1 MSETKNH
8 TKFRIEPKKIKKYES
23 IKNNPGQND
32 YNDLLEMIKTELEML
47 DNSQNKGT
55 LYSVLQREGD
65 FYEKKLRRSNERS
78 FEEERTDYSREAGS
92 SFSNEMEERRSI
104 YNSNEIS
111 DPAGHRV
118 SHTHAGR
125 NNGIGSEYEAYGA
138 SADLQGQQYSG
149 NSVGQEELSE
159 TGKIN
164 DSTRNADNGLQNLS
178 EGRVEVHT
186 DEPDVSTGEHGDG
199 LIVLTEEAAAELVK
213 NDNQKMNF
221 VQEKLAAAG
230 IEVVKDKAEFERIL
244 NNVEILQKMTEENSV
259 EDLFVSA
266 NDKNLDSEIDKLTVN
281 DIHLKNDFI
290 EISKETPFILRQC
303 GLDNYPVCM
312 YKQKLARALFLE
324 KEEFGERRTHGHK
337 GEFTDKDVKEVF
349 SNLGNPRYVFNSTKN
364 NNIPDD
370 FYVIGVYDQ
379 FDKNNNPMMVSF
391 HFNKNTKEVEANWVT
406 AVYGRNKIDIMK
418 NWVEKGYLLYIN
430 DLEIEKASAEVGTL
444 YMRVIHNA
452 NAYSKKIIRKSD
464 FVNNLDMLFYK
475 LHNQTYG
482 FAHNGKI
489 YLNPEI
495 ANSEVAIHE
504 YTHLWDSY
512 IQRTNS
518 NLWEIGKNLFKNTHY
533 WNDVKAD
540 PNYADIADNDDLLLS
555 EVHAQLV
562 GKMAEEVLNKIIERD
577 GELTKDSV
585 IDWDKE
591 CWAYLEN
598 TLWFELEH
606 NFSPE
611 ELHDFLAM
619 PMKDFMNGVRI
630 TEFENEKTYKIGGI
644 YYTQKQIEED
654 QPSGQNISVQPV
666 EPEYKKMKFVLEKL
680 AADGIEVVKDKSE
693 FERILEREKILQ
705 KMSGTLTA
713 EEQRRYFTFDEED
726 TRRFIE
732 RVDEWQKQKTSSK
745 NYNPGKLIE
754 VGKIP
759 PIMKVLG
766 IADKPIEIQYYT
778 ISKILRENPL
788 YPNDKQGHKLTI
800 DDIYAIPS
808 QLADPVMVFKS
819 RTRADSFVFFT
830 ERKDSENHSILI
842 PLAVNKQKGR
852 IVINEITSMYGK
864 DNEIDFVMDNII
876 EGNLIYADKKRS
888 LEWERECKVQFLT
901 QGLPPQGSTSN
912 ILTKDRLV
920 NFISSQNAP
929 VQTMVQN
936 GNTYG
941 FTHDGKIYL
950 NPDVMNSEVAIH
962 EYTHLW
968 DNYIQRT
975 NSNLWEIGKNIF
987 KNTHYWNDVKADPNY
1002 ADIADNDDLLLSE
1015 VHAQLVGKMADE
1027 ILNKIVERDGELTK
1041 DSVIDW
1047 DKECWLWLSNEIAGV
1062 ELEESEVNQRFKN
1075 MTSFLSMTMKDFM
1088 SGKNISIPKEQS
1100 VTKEPV
1106 QLTSKKDIKAIR
1118 EQCRE
1123 ILQKPDSDITEEDKA
1138 ILAQY
1143 EGAGGIKENDRSAS
1157 GILNEFYTPN
1167 NLVEKVWQLVDSYA
1181 PNAKTV
1187 LEPSAG
1193 VGKFANNRP
1202 NNEFTMHELDETSAR
1217 INKILHPDANII
1229 QGAYQKQFFDAGGRI
1244 HIPGQ
1249 KAKYDIVIGNPPYGA
1264 YNDKYK
1270 GLGEGK
1276 EFDRYEEY
1284 FISKGLDA
1292 LKDEN
1297 SVMAF
1302 VVPSGF
1308 LNSASDKQ
1316 KEIIASKGKLIDA
1329 YRLPVGTFPTT
1340 EVGTDIIIMQN
1351 WAKERNNPKYTDEI
1365 FKDVIERQIYDLS
1378 ENHYFSIH
1386 PEKILGEVKTRTN
1399 RFGKEEEYVAV
1410 HEGLT
1415 VQDEL
1420 NKIAPK
1426 VQKVERN
1433 VLVENKKA
1441 GNLSPLITQ
1450 RETDFNN
1457 TVAAVGVAP
1466 TIQTL
1471 RTRVSSTALRASTT
1485 TATQSIPQEAGKSS
1499 STHSDEII
1507 AEAMDDPSKRLYDD
1521 PDGLFETPKILSM
1534 QEFSKFYTG
1543 NNFDEK
1549 DYNIWANTDY
1559 RGIVNTASLSAE
1571 EKEYL
1576 KTSGKYVEPEPGIY
1590 TNAMLYATGK
1600 IYEKLDELEKQK
1612 KNLSSES
1619 YEKCKAILEKAV
1631 PELYPMSK
1639 IQMDVLSPL
1648 AEEFTVT
1655 RTVTRKQWD
1664 YGAIKNVTSDENLNL
1679 KEDFL
1684 SWCTGYLQPDSENT
1698 RTYIQD
1704 FSVANVSREE
1714 IPENISFNDVAA
1726 YVDRIPVN
1734 TGVNEDDTKEQ
1745 KNAKLTVAGA
1755 KKDARK
1761 ETAYKLFN
1769 RYLQTGLSQEEKD
1782 RFCLYW
1788 NKIYNGTVQADYKK
1802 LPLFIDGM
1810 STFKGN
1816 SSFKLYKQQI
1826 EGISRLVSKG
1836 NGLLAYGVGVG
1847 KTAAGIGATVAQLQS
1862 KRSKRPLIIVPN
1874 QVYKKWVRDLREL
1887 FPNVAINELGNLSD
1901 PFLEANHYDEST
1913 HSLIIPENS
1922 VSVMTDSALQ
1932 KITFTDEACD
1942 KYLAKDFGCVLGLSS
1957 ELEGG
1962 DDRERANAL
1971 QKIQNLVGRA
1981 SRIKTV
1987 KVPGDE
1993 IARETEIQQS
2003 YVFFDRCN
2011 FDNVCVDEAHNYKN
2025 LFVVPRAKKGD
2036 KKQANEF
2043 EGIGSAS
2050 QSRRALKMF
2059 GITTIIQQQND
2070 NRNVFLLTA
2079 TPFTNNPLEVYSMLS
2094 FMARKELLDRHIY
2107 DVRDFCTEFALT
2119 KTEYAVTPDGDI
2131 KPKNVMKAFKGQ
2143 KKLYSLITEFIDS
2156 KSAEDAGI
2164 PKPEGERHAVYLEL
2178 TDLQQQ
2184 IINYNE
2190 AAIKT
2195 ASGKDGVVLK
2205 AMTHMRT
2212 ATLSPALLD
2221 PEDYPGLEIPPLEKV
2236 VEASPKLKY
2245 VCDTVADVYKFKPE
2259 CGQFIYM
2266 PQGVESFQYVKE
2278 YLVKQGVPEE
2288 AIEYVSG
2295 KHNNTNEKK
2304 QKVADRFN
2312 DKEDK
2317 LKILIGSSNVAEGI
2331 DLNGNSIC
2339 CYNTMLGWNPTE
2351 SVQVEGRIWRQG
2363 NEQGKV
2369 HIYYPLM
2376 EDSIDALIYQKHD
2389 EKASRINSIF
2399 KEYENDQD
2407 TIDVSEIDPETVKF
2421 ELIKDPVKKVDMLI
2435 EQDTAEFKKEL
2446 KILENRTETINDL
2459 VKAYGIIKNMIA
2471 EQKSEHEKYSEL
2483 VKQYRENLKNIPEN
2497 DYTRWQHEGRL
2508 ESAVHT
2514 RDVAYKELQKG
2525 NARMNSIMTNFMRMD
2540 IKIPETEAAIK
2551 LEEIARKKQAVQ
2563 EKIESIEKSKDKRI
2577 EEEQIK
2583 LLQKKLVA
2591 KPLEQQR
2598 KETVE
2603 YILKNT
2609 WYKTTEEKVEAEK
2622 PVVKDASITTEPLP
2636 SIPIKVEEKI
2646 EEPAQKAPEKSESSY
2661 DSTITE
2667 EERKSYDSYVQ
2678 QELFDFDDI
2687 NQTKVLNIGEYK
2699 LSFDPKFV
2707 SANKGL
2713 LPVLKESEGVYKILC
2728 KGKDLLSVSTA
2739 DNVYIHDSDDVEIAI
2754 TKEKLQEVAK
2764 KFIQEQ
2770 IVENIKTEYEDA
2782 NFKRKKIVVPKL
2794 SKMSYAQKELYL
2806 KNGITDEKEM
2816 LSLYKE
2822 SYKDIMLSG
2831 EKPVLVAKKQEK
2843 PEASHESNV
2852 EIKETTYVINDD
2864 MGY

>member
-1 MSETKNH
+1 MNNIKINISKDPKFGYSNLSFSEKPTEEMLQEMKSNGWRYSSHFKRWYPGTEEARRNSEAFTQDYIKRFSPEVQEKTISTGESFLDLNAIENAVDAYISEKENEMQKGNYAAFIEVQNFVLKNNFITANVNGYIKRFVH
-8 TKFRIEPKKIKKYES
+8 SIEDIKGLNSLVAYGNNFYTYEQGEMLVSELNKKIKKYES

-92 SFSNEMEERRSI
+92 SFSNEMEEQRSI

-125 NNGIGSEYEAYGA
+125 NNGIGSEYEAHGA

-221 VQEKLAAAG
+221 VQEKLAAA
-230 IEVVKDKAEFERIL
+230 
-244 NNVEILQKMTEENSV
+244 
-259 EDLFVSA
+259 
-266 NDKNLDSEIDKLTVN
+266 
-281 DIHLKNDFI
+281 
-290 EISKETPFILRQC
+290 
-303 GLDNYPVCM
+303 
-312 YKQKLARALFLE
+312 
-324 KEEFGERRTHGHK
+324 
-337 GEFTDKDVKEVF
+337 
-349 SNLGNPRYVFNSTKN
+349 
-364 NNIPDD
+364 
-370 FYVIGVYDQ
+370 
-379 FDKNNNPMMVSF
+379 
-391 HFNKNTKEVEANWVT
+391 
-406 AVYGRNKIDIMK
+406 
-418 NWVEKGYLLYIN
+418 
-430 DLEIEKASAEVGTL
+430 
-444 YMRVIHNA
+444 
-452 NAYSKKIIRKSD
+452 
-464 FVNNLDMLFYK
+464 
-475 LHNQTYG
+475 
-482 FAHNGKI
+482 
-489 YLNPEI
+489 
-495 ANSEVAIHE
+495 
-504 YTHLWDSY
+504 
-512 IQRTNS
+512 
-518 NLWEIGKNLFKNTHY
+518 
-533 WNDVKAD
+533 
-540 PNYADIADNDDLLLS
+540 
-555 EVHAQLV
+555 
-562 GKMAEEVLNKIIERD
+562 
-577 GELTKDSV
+577 
-585 IDWDKE
+585 
-591 CWAYLEN
+591 
-598 TLWFELEH
+598 
-606 NFSPE
+606 
-611 ELHDFLAM
+611 
-619 PMKDFMNGVRI
+619 
-630 TEFENEKTYKIGGI
+630 
-644 YYTQKQIEED
+644 
-654 QPSGQNISVQPV
+654 
-666 EPEYKKMKFVLEKL
+666 
-680 AADGIEVVKDKSE
+680 GIEVVKDKSE

-864 DNEIDFVMDNII
+864 DNEFDFVMDNII

-941 FTHDGKIYL
+941 FAYDGKIYL
-950 NPDVMNSEVAIH
+950 NPEIANSEVAIH

-975 NSNLWEIGKNIF
+975 NSELWQKGKDIF

-1015 VHAQLVGKMADE
+1015 VHAQLVGKMAE
-1027 ILNKIVERDGELTK
+1027 EVLNKIIERDGELTK
-1041 DSVIDW
+1041 DSIIDW

-1062 ELEESEVNQRFKN
+1062 ELEESEVNQRFKD
-1075 MTSFLSMTMKDFM
+1075 MTSFLSMSMKDFM

-1123 ILQKPDSDITEEDKA
+1123 ILQKPDSEITEEDKT

-1433 VLVENKKA
+1433 VSVENKKA

-1450 RETDFNN
+1450 QETDFNN

-2119 KTEYAVTPDGDI
+2119 KNEYAVTPDGDI

-2540 IKIPETEAAIK
+2540 IKIPETEATIK

-2678 QELFDFDDI
+2678 QELFDCDDI

-2770 IVENIKTEYEDA
+2770 IVENIKAEYEDA

>member
-1 MSETKNH
+1 MNNIKINISKDPKFGYSNLSFSEKPTEEMLQEMKSNGWRYSSHFKRWYPGTEEARRNSEAFAQDYIKRFSPEVQEKTTSTGESFLDLNAIENAVDAYISEKENEMQKGNYAAFIEVQNFVLKNNFITANVNGYIKRFVH
-8 TKFRIEPKKIKKYES
+8 SIEDIKGLNSLVAYGNNFYTYEQGEMLVSELNKKIKKYES

-118 SHTHAGR
+118 SHTHAER
-125 NNGIGSEYEAYGA
+125 NFGISSEYETDGT

-186 DEPDVSTGEHGDG
+186 DEPDVSTGKHGDG

-244 NNVEILQKMTEENSV
+244 NNVEILQKMVEENSV

-364 NNIPDD
+364 NSIPDD

-504 YTHLWDSY
+504 YTHLWD
-512 IQRTNS
+512 
-518 NLWEIGKNLFKNTHY
+518 
-533 WNDVKAD
+533 
-540 PNYADIADNDDLLLS
+540 
-555 EVHAQLV
+555 
-562 GKMAEEVLNKIIERD
+562 
-577 GELTKDSV
+577 
-585 IDWDKE
+585 
-591 CWAYLEN
+591 
-598 TLWFELEH
+598 
-606 NFSPE
+606 
-611 ELHDFLAM
+611 
-619 PMKDFMNGVRI
+619 
-630 TEFENEKTYKIGGI
+630 
-644 YYTQKQIEED
+644 
-654 QPSGQNISVQPV
+654 
-666 EPEYKKMKFVLEKL
+666 
-680 AADGIEVVKDKSE
+680 
-693 FERILEREKILQ
+693 
-705 KMSGTLTA
+705 
-713 EEQRRYFTFDEED
+713 
-726 TRRFIE
+726 
-732 RVDEWQKQKTSSK
+732 
-745 NYNPGKLIE
+745 
-754 VGKIP
+754 
-759 PIMKVLG
+759 
-766 IADKPIEIQYYT
+766 
-778 ISKILRENPL
+778 
-788 YPNDKQGHKLTI
+788 
-800 DDIYAIPS
+800 
-808 QLADPVMVFKS
+808 
-819 RTRADSFVFFT
+819 
-830 ERKDSENHSILI
+830 
-842 PLAVNKQKGR
+842 
-852 IVINEITSMYGK
+852 
-864 DNEIDFVMDNII
+864 
-876 EGNLIYADKKRS
+876 
-888 LEWERECKVQFLT
+888 
-901 QGLPPQGSTSN
+901 
-912 ILTKDRLV
+912 
-920 NFISSQNAP
+920 
-929 VQTMVQN
+929 
-936 GNTYG
+936 
-941 FTHDGKIYL
+941 
-950 NPDVMNSEVAIH
+950 
-962 EYTHLW
+962 
-968 DNYIQRT
+968 NYIQRT

-1015 VHAQLVGKMADE
+1015 VHAQLVGKMAE
-1027 ILNKIVERDGELTK
+1027 ELLNKIIERDGELTK

-1062 ELEESEVNQRFKN
+1062 ELEESEVNQRFKD

-1217 INKILHPDANII
+1217 INKILHPDANVI
-1229 QGAYQKQFFDAGGRI
+1229 QDAYQKQFFDAGGRI

-1351 WAKERNNPKYTDEI
+1351 WAKEKNNPKYTDEI

-1386 PEKILGEVKTRTN
+1386 QEKILGEVKTRTN

-1433 VLVENKKA
+1433 VSVENKKA
-1441 GNLSPLITQ
+1441 GSLSPLITQ

-1507 AEAMDDPSKRLYDD
+1507 AEAMDDRSKRLYDD

-2119 KTEYAVTPDGDI
+2119 KNEYAVTPDGDI

-2221 PEDYPGLEIPPLEKV
+2221 PEDYPALEIPSLEKV

-2540 IKIPETEAAIK
+2540 IKVPETEAAIK

-2770 IVENIKTEYEDA
+2770 IVENIKAEYEDA